1 MTLSRT
7 ARILLALLLLAAAA
21 FFWVNFFTQNRV
33 LGEDPETPAT
43 AAVPPAPTPAEP
55 ADAVAPDDIDAD
67 APLDADVDVDA
78 DAVDVAVDVDV
89 DVDAA
94 EPLDAEA
101 DAVDPL
107 DAEPTVVAPPADAPE
122 APVVPGAPVVVI
134 DPPVTV
140 TRDVVV
146 ADLPF
151 LVTEPPT
158 APEPTVDEL
167 AAAAEAERQLAAA
180 RATVN
185 PFSPIVRPTAT
196 PTATAPGRDVPAAPV
211 VTDVAVP
218 EGPPAPAPR
227 VATPAPRALAPAP
240 TAVRDTPRA
249 LPTGTPLA
257 ATPGL
262 LRETRTVDAVEPV
275 EVPAAATRVPD
286 QPLPTT
292 AEPVRTA
299 PGILSEVPE
308 LRGIETTVTDVVTN
322 GEAPLAAG
330 TNRLAR
336 YLRDNG
342 YSFTGSVLGPVSVG
356 VFRSNGDPV
365 PQVVALGQTLPNTEI
380 VLTDLR
386 GQQAELMLDD
396 LRQTLILDIRR

>member
-33 LGEDPETPAT
+33 IGEDPETPAT
-43 AAVPPAPTPAEP
+43 AAVPPTPTPP
-55 ADAVAPDDIDAD
+55 VAPVDDA
-67 APLDADVDVDA
+67 DVDA
-78 DAVDVAVDVDV
+78 DAPTPDVDV
-89 DVDAA
+89 DPEAQDPAVIVTPDVD
-94 EPLDAEA
+94 
-101 DAVDPL
+101 
-107 DAEPTVVAPPADAPE
+107 PE
-122 APVVPGAPVVVI
+122 APDVADPPVVVI
-134 DPPVTV
+134 DPPITV

-151 LVTEPPT
+151 LVTEPP
-158 APEPTVDEL
+158 APAEPTAEEL
-167 AAAAEAERQLAAA
+167 AAAAEERALAAI

-185 PFSPIVRPTAT
+185 PFSPIVRPTA
-196 PTATAPGRDVPAAPV
+196 PTATATAPVREVPPAPV
-211 VTDVAVP
+211 VTDVPVP
-218 EGPPAPAPR
+218 GAPPAAPAR
-227 VATPAPRALAPAP
+227 VATPAPRPLAPAP
-240 TAVRDTPRA
+240 SVAATPRA

-262 LRETRTVDAVEPV
+262 LRETRTIEGIDRAEVPPVTATRLPDEPV
-275 EVPAAATRVPD
+275 VSPADA
-286 QPLPTT
+286 
-292 AEPVRTA
+292 VRTA
-299 PGILSEVPE
+299 PGILSDVPE
-308 LRGIETTVTDVVTN
+308 LRGTAATEIEAPVAN

-336 YLRDNG
+336 FLRDNG

-356 VFRSNGDPV
+356 VFRSNGDPT